1 MIRIEIDDHV
11 ATLSSSLSL
20 SFFLFPLPNPL
31 HLFFVFLF
39 SLSLFLASS
48 SSGVTLDAHKLP
60 IRPAPRGLLLGL
72 LSSHFSESYT
82 RIRFTMRHQVYEL
95 IDDKDKRIR
104 DRIADKT
111 IGHDRVT
118 MCVCKR
124 DVFFASR

>member
-31 HLFFVFLF
+31 P
-39 SLSLFLASS
+39 LFLASS